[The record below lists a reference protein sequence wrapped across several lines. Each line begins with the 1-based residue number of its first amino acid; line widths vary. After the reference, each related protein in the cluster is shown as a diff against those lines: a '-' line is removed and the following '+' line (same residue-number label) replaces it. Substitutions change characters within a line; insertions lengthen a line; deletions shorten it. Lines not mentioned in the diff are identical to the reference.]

1 MGDVTRA
8 SVPAAS
14 QATALR
20 SEAARRGLALPVE
33 FDVPDHTGRGSG
45 SISSR
50 RAAGT
55 AAGVSCSRIRSMAT
69 YVLVH
74 GAWHGG
80 WCWRAVAR
88 SLRADGHEVH
98 APSLT
103 GLGDRR
109 HLAAPDIDLDTH
121 VMDVVHLLEM
131 EDLTGVVLVGHSY
144 GGMVVTGAADRAHPR
159 IRSLVYL
166 DAFVPEDGRT
176 LLDYVVPERA
186 ARMAE
191 EGRRTGWVSPPPM
204 SLWGLREREHLDFVG
219 AARGEAAVRDDDQQD
234 RARQPGRARPAAED
248 VRLLLVARHRLLR
261 PVRRPVSRRA
271 RLAVPR
277 AEDRARRDD
286 PGPRRGHRDPA
297 VRGRPGLSGG
307 AAAPSMPR
315 GHAGRRQP

>member
-1 MGDVTRA
+1 
-8 SVPAAS
+8 
-14 QATALR
+14 
-20 SEAARRGLALPVE
+20 
-33 FDVPDHTGRGSG
+33 
-45 SISSR
+45 
-50 RAAGT
+50 
-55 AAGVSCSRIRSMAT
+55 MAT

-88 SLRADGHEVH
+88 SLRAAGHEVH
-98 APSLT
+98 TPSLT
-103 GLGDRR
+103 GLGDRL

-204 SLWGLREREHLDFVG
+204 SLWGLRERAHLDFVG
-219 AARGEAAVRDDDQQD
+219 PREVRQPFATMTSRIALANQDALARLPKTFVYCSSPATGSFDQFAVRYRGAPGWRSHELRTGHD
-234 RARQPGRARPAAED
+234 AMILVPGEVTAILLYEAGRA
-248 VRLLLVARHRLLR
+248 
-261 PVRRPVSRRA
+261 
-271 RLAVPR
+271 
-277 AEDRARRDD
+277 
-286 PGPRRGHRDPA
+286 
-297 VRGRPGLSGG
+297 
-307 AAAPSMPR
+307 
-315 GHAGRRQP
+315 